1 MNVGGLGRAGRFLAL
16 GFEFSGAV
24 VAGMVVGFYADG
36 LFGTS
41 PLFLLVMTVLA
52 LTGAVYRL
60 LWVLRRMNEA
70 NAERG
75 GPGGG

>member
-70 NAERG
+70 KAERG